1 MRREKIIFM
10 AGLPRSG
17 STLLGALLNQ
27 NPRIHTEPAS
37 PVMDFVMAVNKSV
50 EKNEHYA
57 AYPKQQS
64 VFAVVQSIF
73 QAYYWDVAKPV
84 VFDKNRG
91 WPGQIKGLE
100 QCVVP
105 KAKIICPVRN
115 IDEVLASLLKI
126 AHNNPFNP
134 ETGKLNFIDHSLLL
148 INKPINDESRC
159 DLIMSDKGMIGQCMG
174 AMQDCVKNGFQDR
187 LHFVEYDCLVNDPQ
201 SALNGIY
208 EFIEEEP
215 FTEHNFKEIRNEFRE
230 KDTEVFSVPTLHE
243 IASKIQRSKTDPK
256 AILPEKYYEE
266 CQGKEFWRLLNSW
279 GNSGLSI

>member
-1 MRREKIIFM
+1 MRKEKIIFM

-37 PVMDFVMAVNKSV
+37 PIMDFVMAVNKAV

-64 VFAVVQSIF
+64 VFAVVQSMF
-73 QAYYWDVAKPV
+73 LSYYWDVSKPV

-91 WPGQIKGLE
+91 WPGQINGLE

-105 KAKIICPVRN
+105 KARIICPVRN
-115 IDEVLASLLKI
+115 IDQVLASFLKI
-126 AHNNPFNP
+126 ANANPFNA

-148 INKPINDESRC
+148 INKPINDETRC

-174 AMQDCVKNGFQDR
+174 AMQDAIKNGFRDR
-187 LHFVEYDCLVNDPQ
+187 LHFVEYDLLVSDPQ
-201 SALNGIY
+201 AALDGIY
-208 EFIEEEP
+208 EFIGEESFP
-215 FTEHNFKEIRNEFRE
+215 DHNFKEIRNDFRE
-230 KDTEVFSVPTLHE
+230 KDKEVFSVPTLHE
-243 IASKIQRSKTDPK
+243 IAPSIQKSKTDPK
-256 AILPEKYYEE
+256 EILPERYYKQ
-266 CQGKEFWRLLNSW
+266 CQGMEFWRSL
-279 GNSGLSI
+279 

>member
-1 MRREKIIFM
+1 MRKEKIIFM

-37 PVMDFVMAVNKSV
+37 PIMDFVMAVNKSV

-64 VFAVVQSIF
+64 VFAVVQSMF

-105 KAKIICPVRN
+105 RAKIICPVRN
-115 IDEVLASLLKI
+115 IDQVLASFLKI
-126 AHNNPFNP
+126 ANSNPFNP

-159 DLIMSDKGMIGQCMG
+159 ELIMSDKGMIGQCMG
-174 AMQDCVKNGFQDR
+174 AMQDCVKKGFQDR
-187 LHFVEYDCLVNDPQ
+187 LHFVEYDLLVEDPQ
-201 SALNGIY
+201 QALNNIY

-215 FTEHNFKEIRNEFRE
+215 FTDHSFKEIRNEFRE

-243 IASKIQRSKTDPK
+243 IAHEIQRSKTDPK
-256 AILPEKYYEE
+256 AILPEKYYKE
-266 CQGKEFWRLLNSW
+266 CQGKEFWRSLDK
-279 GNSGLSI
+279 